1 MSRECLRRRVAASG
15 KAQPSLALKRWF
27 GICQFK
33 SFQPTLTMRLKPA
46 SYPADSPRQHKV
58 DLIMVKT
65 SLLIWFAYSYSVFF
79 ITFSVEET
87 MFDIIGYIN
96 FVHIY
101 LFPYQS
107 VMLQFTLNTVKQP
120 YLLTVFCLGKGPKNK
135 SWLSLSFGQTS
146 CDCLAEASSGLSD
159 IRETFAALH
168 L

>member
-1 MSRECLRRRVAASG
+1 
-15 KAQPSLALKRWF
+15 
-27 GICQFK
+27 
-33 SFQPTLTMRLKPA
+33 
-46 SYPADSPRQHKV
+46 
-58 DLIMVKT
+58 MVKT

-120 YLLTVFCLGKGPKNK
+120 YLLTVFCLGKSPKKK
-135 SWLSLSFGQTS
+135 SW
-146 CDCLAEASSGLSD
+146 
-159 IRETFAALH
+159 
-168 L
+168 